1 MYCTRVDCKVCE
13 GRTLIESEK
22 KEAGLVMVGK
32 GSGHPKPIKKEEQ
45 KYRSSPWSSM
55 RKTIILAT
63 EMQVCLVLT
72 LLADALHK
80 FCKLFYFCKTLGYLE
95 PSEGIK

>member
-1 MYCTRVDCKVCE
+1 MKFNEWQEQENLLLKYKAVKLNQIEKVK
-13 GRTLIESEK
+13 R
-22 KEAGLVMVGK
+22 
-32 GSGHPKPIKKEEQ
+32 PKKEEE

-95 PSEGIK
+95 PSQGIK